1 MRVGWDLHGGT
12 WGMLIYS
19 AGLTCFL
26 SNAGEWDCSRDHK
39 GEGHWADD
47 ALFEH
52 GFRRWS
58 RCSRTSNNKVS
69 RTAFTQAR
77 LVERQ
82 EGR

>member
-1 MRVGWDLHGGT
+1 MREA

-26 SNAGEWDCSRDHK
+26 SNAGELSCSREYK
-39 GEGHWADD
+39 GDDHWADD
-47 ALFEH
+47 TLFEH
-52 GFRRWS
+52 GLRRWS
-58 RCSRTSNNKVS
+58 RCPRTSNNKVS

-77 LVERQ
+77 LVQRK